1 MKGVTSHTIRE
12 VCSYMYL
19 PRTSELPLV
28 LGPNSIGEKR
38 QPLTPLPAVFGRL
51 PRPSLSTEGA
61 GVKRLLAP
69 GAKWKW
75 GGSLAG
81 VTSCSRLVSWA
92 LGCCMLISAPT
103 DLLRRRYL
111 KCWSCGESGK
121 NADHVVVQR

>member
-1 MKGVTSHTIRE
+1 MLSSRSIDSLRLGVIRLRCRVGCRKVNNE
-12 VCSYMYL
+12 RCDITHNACYL

-61 GVKRLLAP
+61 GVRRLLAP
-69 GAKWKW
+69 RAKWKW
-75 GGSLAG
+75 GGSLAAG
-81 VTSCSRLVSWA
+81 CSRLVSWA

-103 DLLRRRYL
+103 DLPRR
-111 KCWSCGESGK
+111 
-121 NADHVVVQR
+121 